1 MTKLTGRVIQ
11 GNRLGRTI
19 GFPTANIEIACH
31 YSSANGVY
39 AARVRL
45 DDGREFQ
52 AMANLGHRPTV
63 TDCGALWLEANLFDF
78 DEEIYGRMIE
88 VNLVQKIRDERR
100 FESIDALRQQ
110 LTKDKQQTLKILN
123 TMFIDTTIPYR
134 VADISLAEWGRKE
147 IEVSEHEMPGLMALR
162 RKYGKQKPLKG
173 ARIMGSL
180 HMTIQTAVLIETL
193 VELGAEVRWCSCNIF
208 STQDHAAAAIAKA
221 GVPVFAWK
229 GETLEEYWWCTAMA
243 LSFEG
248 GKGPNLIVD
257 DGGDATLLI
266 HQGFAAEN
274 DATTL
279 DREAGSYEESV
290 IIATLRKLLQED
302 PQKWHRTVEEWKGV
316 SEETTTGVHRL
327 YQMQERGE
335 LLVPAINVNDSV
347 TKSKFD
353 NLYGCRESLADG
365 IKRATD
371 VMIAGKV
378 VVVCGYGDVG
388 KGCARSMRSYGAR
401 VIVTEIDPIC
411 ALQAAMEGFEVMRV
425 EDALPEGN
433 IYVTT
438 TGNCDII
445 TLEHMQGMR
454 DQSIVCN
461 IGHFDNEIQMA
472 RLEAS
477 DAVKSTIKPKVDK
490 YTFPDGHS
498 IFVLAEGRL
507 VNLGCATGH
516 PSFVMSNSF
525 TNQTLAQMKLWEDR
539 ENPVVGVTRLPKEL
553 DEEVARL
560 HLENIGVRLTTLTQK
575 QADYIGV
582 KVEGPFKADH
592 YRY

>member
-31 YSSANGVY
+31 YSSTNGVY

-78 DEEIYGRMIE
+78 DEEIYGRTIE

-100 FESIDALRQQ
+100 FENIEALRQQ

-290 IIATLRKLLQED
+290 IIATLRKLLEED

-477 DAVKSTIKPKVDK
+477 DAVKSTIKPQVDK

-498 IFVLAEGRL
+498 IFILAEGRL